1 MSRILLFCVAEE
13 AKSLIPKI
21 SREFSHKENV
31 PPPFWLV
38 ESNVCP
44 RDQAGFKVVL
54 KDDEPFES
62 DFINASKEQCQ
73 KWAQENWDKVDGIS
87 HEDIAI
93 ADERTSRDGTL
104 LMSSWHFDNVDL
116 DGWGPLPPR
125 VPAWYDFRVHHRAV
139 DAFEVSQHWCPLD
152 EALPIYYGQPE
163 KYTDEAGVFDSIKV
177 ELWMTGKI
185 ENENFI

>member
-93 ADERTSRDGTL
+93 ADERTARDGTV
-104 LMSSWHFDNVDL
+104 LMSSWQHDNIDIE
-116 DGWGPLPPR
+116 GWGPLPPK

-139 DAFEVSQHWCPLD
+139 DAYEITQHWCPPHD
-152 EALPIYYGQPE
+152 ALPIYYGQPE

-185 ENENFI
+185 EDANFI